1 MFAKIKRFWFYLS
14 NLFGNDDICQT
25 IALFKCITTNLLNF
39 FRDSVD
45 GIFFLVWVFDQFF
58 LILTEKN
65 TISFKTAQ
73 KCAKILNENVFNI
86 LGTDALK
93 VLPQTEEEKEILIE
107 LIKNL

>member
-1 MFAKIKRFWFYLS
+1 MSNNLAKYRGKHGLT
-14 NLFGNDDICQT
+14 QT
-25 IALFKCITTNLLNF
+25 QLGEMLGMTKAGVSHF
-39 FRDSVD
+39 
-45 GIFFLVWVFDQFF
+45 
-58 LILTEKN
+58 EKN

-107 LIKNL
+107 LIKNS